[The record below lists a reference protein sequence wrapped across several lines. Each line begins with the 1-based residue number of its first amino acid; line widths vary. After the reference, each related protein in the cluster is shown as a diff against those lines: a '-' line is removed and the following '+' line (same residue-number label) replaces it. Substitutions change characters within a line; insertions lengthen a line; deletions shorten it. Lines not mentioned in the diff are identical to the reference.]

1 MPREHRLARHLWL
14 RIWLA
19 VVATVL
25 LFALLAGAA
34 WRLYADEVRSEFFRH
49 EHPGPPPWADR
60 APPGVAPEDWNDWWA
75 ERKRE
80 FEHRP
85 PKPPPGMPHGPFGPL
100 GLVGLLGVLAGG
112 VAFGAYPVV
121 RRLTRQLE
129 DLHASVRRFGGGD
142 LQARATVHGS
152 DEVAGVAR
160 SFNDAAERIEGLVE
174 AQRSLL
180 ANASHELRSPLARL
194 RMASEMLGASA
205 SAGLRDEMRRN
216 IGELDQLIEEI
227 LLASRLEAAR
237 EVPIGDFEP
246 VDLAGLVA
254 EEAAHAGVACDAVA
268 LQLSGDARLLRRLVR
283 NLIENALR
291 YAKPAAPAS
300 GADADFDDSPDAP
313 LARPDIVVTLARSA
327 DAERARLTVCD
338 RGPGVADAD
347 RERVFE
353 AFYRVPGASERE
365 GGVGLGLALVRKIA
379 RHHGGEARCLARDG
393 GGACFEVL
401 LPLA

>member
-1 MPREHRLARHLWL
+1 MPPEPRLARRLWL

-34 WRLYADEVRSEFFRH
+34 WRMYADEVRGEFFRH
-49 EHPGPPPWADR
+49 ERPGPPPWAG
-60 APPGVAPEDWNDWWA
+60 APPPGVAADDWADWWN

-80 FEHRP
+80 FERRP
-85 PKPPPGMPHGPFGPL
+85 PPPPPHMKNGPFGPMSL
-100 GLVGLLGVLAGG
+100 IGLLGVLAAG

-129 DLHASVRRFGGGD
+129 DLHATVRRFGEGD
-142 LQARATVHGS
+142 LQARASLGGS
-152 DEVAGVAR
+152 DEVAGVAQ
-160 SFNDAAERIEGLVE
+160 SFNDAAGRIEGLIE
-174 AQRSLL
+174 SQRSLL

-205 SAGLRDEMRRN
+205 SPALRDEMRRN

-227 LLASRLEAAR
+227 LLASRLESAR
-237 EVPIGDFEP
+237 DVPFGEREP

-254 EEAAHAGVACDAVA
+254 EEAAHAGVAVEAVPA
-268 LQLSGDARLLRRLVR
+268 TLPGDARLLRRLVR

-291 YAKPAAPAS
+291 YARKP
-300 GADADFDDSPDAP
+300 GEDGGIEVLLRRDGD
-313 LARPDIVVTLARSA
+313 
-327 DAERARLTVCD
+327 RAVIEVRD
-338 RGPGVADAD
+338 RGPGVPESDC
-347 RERVFE
+347 ERVFE

-379 RHHGGEARCLARDG
+379 RHHGGEARCLPREG
-393 GGACFEVL
+393 GGASFVVT
-401 LPLA
+401 LPDAKG